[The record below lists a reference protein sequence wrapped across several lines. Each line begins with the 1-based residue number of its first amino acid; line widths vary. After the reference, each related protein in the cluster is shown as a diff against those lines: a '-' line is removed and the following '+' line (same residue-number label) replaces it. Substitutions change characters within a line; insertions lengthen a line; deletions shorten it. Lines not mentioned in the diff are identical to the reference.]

1 MEVLCFSTRFF
12 FFFWRW
18 WEAREGQ
25 NEYPSWFPVNNKGQG
40 SKRSGQQWNT
50 RLRIRTWWDR
60 DSRWKEK
67 RTSGLENR
75 AVERGE
81 QGWDKAQLPGDWKK
95 EVSAGKHPSCAEWGR
110 PWLSSELMRSR
121 PFSWYE
127 KDKLWNYQNEDLLA
141 AFGEYITIYVDE
153 AERQGLPLVEFT
165 GNNILLRSKN

>member
-1 MEVLCFSTRFF
+1 MEVLCFS
-12 FFFWRW
+12 
-18 WEAREGQ
+18 REGQ
-25 NEYPSWFPVNNKGQG
+25 NEYPPWLPVNNKGQG
-40 SKRSGQQWNT
+40 GKWSGQRWNT
-50 RLRIRTWWDR
+50 RFRIRTWWDG

-67 RTSGLENR
+67 R

-81 QGWDKAQLPGDWKK
+81 RGWDKAQLPGDSRK

-110 PWLSSELMRSR
+110 PWLSSELTRSR